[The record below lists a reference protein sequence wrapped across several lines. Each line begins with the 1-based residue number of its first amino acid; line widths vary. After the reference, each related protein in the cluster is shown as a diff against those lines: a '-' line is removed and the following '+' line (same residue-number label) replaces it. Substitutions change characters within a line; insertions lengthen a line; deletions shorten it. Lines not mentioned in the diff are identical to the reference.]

1 MTKRIFRTVFFVAVS
16 MFLASVALFM
26 TVLYDYFS
34 VVRQEELKVQT
45 DLAAR
50 GVRDEGLTYLE
61 GLETLDCRI
70 TWIGADG
77 GVLYDSRSKA
87 GEMENH
93 LERREVREALE
104 EGYGTAAR
112 SSFTLAERYLY
123 SAKRL
128 EDGTV
133 LRLSAAQDSLPAL
146 FFGMFK
152 PLCLIFAAAVCLSF
166 FLASRLAKKIV
177 EPLNGL
183 DLDDP
188 LASGAYEELSPLLG
202 RLHAQQQ
209 EIGRQREELMRTS
222 ELRREFTANVS
233 HELKTPLHTISGSAE
248 LLAEGMVRPED
259 VSVFSGRIYGE
270 AKRMIRLVEDI
281 LRLSHLDE
289 GAGDMEWEW
298 VDLYALAE
306 ETAESFS
313 LAAKEE
319 GVAFLFAGEPAA
331 VFGIRQ
337 LLQGILYNL
346 CDNGVKY
353 NLPGGCVSLEVG
365 EAEGEAFLTVADT
378 GIGIPAEH
386 QERIFE
392 RFYRVD
398 KSHSKEIGGTGL
410 GLSIVKHA
418 VSLHGAKLELLS
430 TPGKGTKVSVRFPKK
445 GEEEKD
451 GDGRSVRG
459 AQAVPGRRDHG
470 SGKDHGL

>member
-1 MTKRIFRTVFFVAVS
+1 MTRRIFRTVFFVAIS
-16 MFLASVALFM
+16 MFLASVVLFM

-34 VVRQEELKVQT
+34 VVRREELKVQT
-45 DLAAR
+45 ELAAQ
-50 GVRDEGLTYLE
+50 GVQLE
-61 GLETLDCRI
+61 GLLYLKDLGNLNCRI

-77 GVLYDSRSKA
+77 NVLYDSMSYA
-87 GEMENH
+87 EEMENH
-93 LERREVREALE
+93 LEREEVREAME
-104 EGYGTAAR
+104 KGYGTAAR

-146 FFGMFK
+146 FFGMLR

-177 EPLNGL
+177 KPLNEL

-188 LASGAYEELSPLLG
+188 LGSGAYEELSPLLV
-202 RLHAQQQ
+202 R
-209 EIGRQREELMRTS
+209 ISWQREELLQTS
-222 ELRREFTANVS
+222 KFRREFTANVS

-248 LLAEGMVRPED
+248 LLAEGMVKPED
-259 VSVFSGRIYGE
+259 VPAFSRRIYGE

-306 ETAESFS
+306 EAAESFS
-313 LAAKEE
+313 SGAKAA
-319 GVAFLFAGEPAA
+319 GIAFLFSGEPAV

-337 LLQGILYNL
+337 LLQGIVYNL
-346 CDNGVKY
+346 CDNAVKY
-353 NLPGGCVSLEVG
+353 NRPGGSVSLELR
-365 EAEGEAFLTVADT
+365 EDPEGVFLVVADT
-378 GIGIPAEH
+378 GIGISAEH

-398 KSHSKEIGGTGL
+398 KSHSREIGGTGL

-418 VSLHGAKLELLS
+418 VNLHRAKLELSS
-430 TPGKGTKVSVRFPKK
+430 TPGRGTRIVVRFLKEGK
-445 GEEEKD
+445 
-451 GDGRSVRG
+451 RI
-459 AQAVPGRRDHG
+459 HG
-470 SGKDHGL
+470 KENC